1 MLIENYSLKKHN
13 TFGLDI
19 KASFF
24 ASPDN
29 EEKLIKLLE
38 ICPFR
43 NEQLLIIGSG
53 SNILFT
59 GDFYGLV
66 IKPEI
71 KDITIVKEN
80 DESVL
85 LRVGAGVEWDD
96 FVSYCVN
103 RGWGGV
109 ENLSG
114 IPGTVGASP
123 VQNIGA
129 YGSEAKDCIENVEY
143 LDLESLKKVKLSGK
157 ECGFGYRDSV
167 FKNRLKSKTV
177 IMHVTFRLS
186 KYPIIN
192 IAYTDLSEFFKEKE
206 CKSVNE
212 VRDAVVEIRAKK
224 LPDPAAIGNAG
235 SFFKNPV
242 VDITKAEQLKNLYPT
257 LKIFPAGEGRCKL
270 AAAWLIDQC
279 GYKGKRTG
287 NAGVHSKQP
296 LVLLAYE
303 GAKAEEILTLANE
316 IIDAVRDKFGV
327 EISPEVNIY

>member
-1 MLIENYSLKKHN
+1 MLIENYSLKRHN

-19 KASFF
+19 RASFF

-29 EEKLIKLLE
+29 EEKLIKLLRMSVSQSKQ
-38 ICPFR
+38 P
-43 NEQLLIIGSG
+43 LIIGSG

-59 GDFYGLV
+59 GDFEGLV

-71 KDITIVKEN
+71 KDITLVKETN
-80 DESVL
+80 DCIY
-85 LRVGAGVEWDD
+85 LRAGAGVVWDD

-129 YGSEAKDCIENVEY
+129 YGSEVKDCIENVEY
-143 LDLESLKKVKLSGK
+143 LDLESLKKVTLSGK
-157 ECGFGYRDSV
+157 DCGFGYRDSV

-177 IMHVTFRLS
+177 IMHVTFILS
-186 KYPIIN
+186 KYPILN
-192 IAYTDLSEFFKEKE
+192 IGYADLSEFFRYRV
-206 CKSVNE
+206 CKSVND
-212 VRDAVVEIRAKK
+212 VREAVVEIRNKK
-224 LPDPAAIGNAG
+224 LPDPAVIGNAG

-242 VDITKAEQLKNLYPT
+242 VDIKKAEELKKLYPT
-257 LKIFPAGEGRCKL
+257 LKTFPAGEGLSKL
-270 AAAWLIDQC
+270 PAAWLIDQC
-279 GYKGKRTG
+279 GYKGKRSG
-287 NAGVHSKQP
+287 NAGVHSNQP

-303 GAKAEEILTLANE
+303 GARAEEILNLANE
-316 IIDAVRDKFGV
+316 IINTVREKFGV
-327 EISPEVNIY
+327 EISPEVNIC